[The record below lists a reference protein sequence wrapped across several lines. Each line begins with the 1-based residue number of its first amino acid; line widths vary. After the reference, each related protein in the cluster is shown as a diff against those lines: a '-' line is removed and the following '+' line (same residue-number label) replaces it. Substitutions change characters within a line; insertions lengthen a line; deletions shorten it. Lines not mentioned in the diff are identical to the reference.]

1 MNLPQK
7 LHPAFLDGKVKGL
20 FINGQTQAALSGRT
34 FDTISPSTGELLA
47 KVSQAGKEDIDL
59 AVAAARKAFE
69 GEWRRFKPFD
79 RQQVMLKLAEI
90 VEKNYDELALLDSM
104 DMGAPLSRTL
114 LGRRRAVSL
123 LRYYAGLA
131 TTIEGVT
138 IPNSAA
144 GDIFAY
150 TQKEP
155 VGVVGAIN
163 PWNGPI
169 GLAIWKICPVL
180 ASGCTIV
187 LKPAE
192 QAPLSPL
199 RLAELC
205 MEAGIPPGVVN
216 VVTGLGD
223 AGAALAEHPDVDKIA
238 FTGSTE
244 VGQKIVRAS
253 AGNMKRLSMEL
264 GGKSPDIV
272 FDDADL
278 EAAVPGAAMAVF
290 QNSGQ
295 ICSAG
300 TRLYVQRSIYEEFVQ
315 RVAAYAKT
323 LRVGDPLAPE
333 TQLGPVVSS
342 EQLDRI
348 SGFLELGKQQGARTL
363 SGGERITEGSLG
375 NGFYIAP
382 TVFADV
388 NDNMRIAREE
398 IFGPVISA
406 MPFDTLE
413 EVIVRANDSNYGLG
427 SGVWSRNI
435 NTVHRVAQGLRTGT
449 VWANCYQVMDPA
461 IPFGGYKM
469 SGYGRESGQEHL
481 REYVQTK
488 SVIVKLDEAST
499 PQRA

>member
-1 MNLPQK
+1 MNSTQK
-7 LHPAFLDGKVKGL
+7 IHPTFLDGKVKGL
-20 FINGQTQAALSGRT
+20 FINGQSQAALSGKT
-34 FDTISPSTGELLA
+34 FETISPSNGELLA
-47 KVSQAGKEDIDL
+47 HVAQAGKEDIDL

-69 GEWRRFKPFD
+69 GEWSRFKPFD

-90 VEKNYDELALLDSM
+90 VDKNYDELALLDSL
-104 DMGAPLSRTL
+104 DMGGPLSRTL
-114 LGRRRAVSL
+114 LGRRRAVAL

-131 TTIEGVT
+131 TTLEGQT
-138 IPNSAA
+138 IPNSVA
-144 GDIFAY
+144 GDVFAY

-253 AGNMKRLSMEL
+253 AVNMKRLSMEL

-278 EAAVPGAAMAVF
+278 DAAVPGAAMAVF

-315 RVAAYAKT
+315 RVAAFAKT
-323 LRVGDPLAPE
+323 LRVGDPLDPD
-333 TQLGPVVSS
+333 TQLGPVVSA
-342 EQLDRI
+342 EQLSRI
-348 SGFLELGKQQGARTL
+348 TSYLEIGKKQGARTL
-363 SGGERITEGSLG
+363 SGGDRITEGQLG
-375 NGFYIAP
+375 KGYYIAP

-388 NDNMRIAREE
+388 TDNMRIAREE

-413 EVIVRANDSNYGLG
+413 EVIGRANDSNYGLG

-435 NTVHRVAQGLRTGT
+435 STVHRVAHGLRTGT

-481 REYVQTK
+481 HEYVQTK
-488 SVIVKLDEAST
+488 SVIVKLT
-499 PQRA
+499 

>member
-1 MNLPQK
+1 MNAPQRMR
-7 LHPAFLDGKVKGL
+7 PAFLDGRTLGL
-20 FINGQTQAALSGRT
+20 FIDGRSRPALSGKS
-34 FDTISPSTGELLA
+34 FETISPSTGEVLA
-47 KVSQAGKEDIDL
+47 TVAQAGPEDIDL
-59 AVAAARKAFE
+59 AVAAARRAFE
-69 GEWRRFKPFD
+69 GQWSRFKPFD
-79 RQQVMLKLAEI
+79 RQQVMLRLAEL
-90 VEKNYDELALLDSM
+90 VDKHYDELALIDTL
-104 DMGAPLSRTL
+104 DMGGPISRTL
-114 LGRRRAVSL
+114 LGRRRAIGL

-131 TTIEGVT
+131 TTIQGDT

-144 GDIFAY
+144 GEIFCY
-150 TQKEP
+150 TLKEP

-169 GLAIWKICPVL
+169 GLAIWKLCPVL
-180 ASGCTIV
+180 ASGCTVV

-205 MEAGIPPGVVN
+205 MEAGIPAGVVN
-216 VVTGLGD
+216 VVAGFGD
-223 AGAALAEHPDVDKIA
+223 AGAALAAHPGVDKIA

-244 VGQKIVRAS
+244 VGQKIVRAA

-272 FDDADL
+272 FADAEL
-278 EAAVPGAAMAVF
+278 EAAIPGAAMGVF

-300 TRLYVQRSIYEEFVQ
+300 TRLFVQRPIYEEFVQ

-323 LRVGDPLAPE
+323 LRVGDPLDSE
-333 TQLGPVVSS
+333 TQLGPVVSA
-342 EQLDRI
+342 EQLDRV
-348 SGFLELGKQQGARTL
+348 SAYLALGKEQGARTL
-363 SGGERITEGSLG
+363 SGGQRITSGELARG
-375 NGFYIAP
+375 YYVAP

-388 NDNMRIAREE
+388 RDDMRIAREE

-406 MPFDTLE
+406 LPFDTLE
-413 EVIVRANDSNYGLG
+413 EVIPRANDSSYGLG
-427 SGVWSRNI
+427 SGVWSKNV
-435 NTVHRVAQGLRTGT
+435 NTIHRVAKGLRTGT

-469 SGYGRESGQEHL
+469 SGFGRESGQEHMQ
-481 REYVQTK
+481 EYLQTK
-488 SVIVKLDEAST
+488 AVVLKLD
-499 PQRA
+499 

>member
-1 MNLPQK
+1 MNVPQK
-7 LHPAFLDGKVKGL
+7 LHPAFLDGQVKGL
-20 FINGQTQAALSGRT
+20 FIDGRSQAALSGKT
-34 FDTISPSTGELLA
+34 FETISPSTGERLA
-47 KVSQAGKEDIDL
+47 LVAQAGKEDIDL
-59 AVAAARKAFE
+59 AVAAARRAFE

-79 RQQVMLKLAEI
+79 RQQVMLRLADL
-90 VEKNYDELALLDSM
+90 VDKHYDELALLDSL
-104 DMGAPLSRTL
+104 DMGGPLSRTL
-114 LGRRRAVSL
+114 LGRRRAIGL

-131 TTIEGVT
+131 TTIEGET

-150 TQKEP
+150 THKEP

-205 MEAGIPPGVVN
+205 MEAGLPAGVVN
-216 VVTGLGD
+216 VVTGMGD

-253 AGNMKRLSMEL
+253 AGNMKRMSMEL

-272 FDDADL
+272 FADADL

-300 TRLYVQRSIYEEFVQ
+300 TRLYVQRPIYEEFVQ

-323 LRVGDPLAPE
+323 LRVGDPLNPD
-333 TQLGPVVSS
+333 TQLGPVVSA
-342 EQLDRI
+342 EQLARI
-348 SGFLELGKQQGARTL
+348 TSYLELGKQQGARAL
-363 SGGERITEGSLG
+363 SGGERLTEGNLAKG
-375 NGFYIAP
+375 YYVGP

-388 NDNMRIAREE
+388 KDDMRIAREE

-406 MPFDTLE
+406 MPFDTME
-413 EVIVRANDSNYGLG
+413 EVIQRANDSNYGLG
-427 SGVWSRNI
+427 SGVWSRNVS
-435 NTVHRVAQGLRTGT
+435 TVHRVAQGLRTGT

-469 SGYGRESGQEHL
+469 SGFGRESGQEHL

-488 SVIVKLDEAST
+488 SVILKLD
-499 PQRA
+499 